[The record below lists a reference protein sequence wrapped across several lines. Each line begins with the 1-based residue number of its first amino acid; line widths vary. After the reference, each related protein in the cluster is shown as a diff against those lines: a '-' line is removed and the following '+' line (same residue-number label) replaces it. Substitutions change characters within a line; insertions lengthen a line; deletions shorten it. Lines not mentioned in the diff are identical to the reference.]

1 MIRFSGR
8 LISGRCAV
16 ATAMMLVLFASPT
29 SAQQPSPAVV
39 PMSQD
44 EQAVRAVLDSW
55 LKALERGDTVALKQI
70 IAEDYLITVADGRVL
85 NREQDLAPIIAGRLQ
100 FVSAKT
106 DSLHIRIFGN
116 AAIVTGVGTYT
127 VKMGDKS
134 PVIRERFTDVYIK
147 RSGVWQPVSSHSTPL
162 RG

>member
-1 MIRFSGR
+1 MIRYSGR
-8 LISGRCAV
+8 SISGSCVV
-16 ATAMMLVLFASPT
+16 ATTVMLLLFASPT
-29 SAQQPSPAVV
+29 SAQQPSPPVV
-39 PMSQD
+39 QMSQD
-44 EQAVRAVLDSW
+44 EQAVRAVLESW

-85 NREQDLAPIIAGRLQ
+85 NREQDLAPIVAGRLQ
-100 FVSAKT
+100 FLSAKT
-106 DSLHIRIFGN
+106 DSLRIRIFGN

-134 PVIRERFTDVYIK
+134 PLIRERFTDVYIK
-147 RSGVWQPVSSHSTPL
+147 RGGFWQPVSSHSTPL